1 MGINRIGNINTSNVN
16 VNPIQNTGVY
26 PIGTQNIWSV
36 EVADTYTENIPNVYI
51 PSWMINQPN
60 VDNLI
65 PPVVVNIGNP
75 VVDMPGCVKM
85 HKDNKKHKT
94 GVPIDKDLVKNDSKN
109 AMTLCPDGS
118 YPAYSAMN
126 YEPDQLQM
134 VYESKAPPVAPPPEP
149 DIDTPETPE
158 IPKTKEE
165 IECPGPT
172 SLRIGAI
179 GPSEKEKVVGH
190 ELQKTPQGTWVCVE
204 LYEDIGVVEAYLP
217 SAAVATTTASIAAV
231 AGTSALLAK
240 PLADLLLRV
249 FKPAIKQVLN
259 KVNKILGKTPYK
271 PTQAEL
277 KTNEYRVKKGLVGI
291 NFAKDHAKRM
301 KSEKKSEKEQQK
313 RLKDYKKKN

>member
-1 MGINRIGNINTSNVN
+1 MTIPRIRVNRLNSYNI
-16 VNPIQNTGVY
+16 Q
-26 PIGTQNIWSV
+26 
-36 EVADTYTENIPNVYI
+36 VADNYTEEIPNVYV
-51 PSWMINQPN
+51 PEWMYIQPN
-60 VDNLI
+60 INNLI

-75 VVDMPGCVKM
+75 VVDIPGCVKM

-126 YEPDQLQM
+126 YEPDQLTITT
-134 VYESKAPPVAPPPEP
+134 ETKAPPVKPPPEP
-149 DIDTPETPE
+149 DIDTPETPS
-158 IPKTKEE
+158 IPKAGNEKPD
-165 IECPGPT
+165 CPGPT
-172 SLRIGAI
+172 SLRIGAV
-179 GPSEKEKVVGH
+179 GPSEKEKVIGH
-190 ELQKTPQGTWVCVE
+190 ELQKTQQGTWVCVE

-249 FKPAIKQVLN
+249 FKPAIKQVLT

-277 KTNEYRVKKGLVGI
+277 KTNEFRVKKGLVGI

-301 KSEKKSEKEQQK
+301 KSEKKREKEQDK
-313 RLKDYKKKN
+313 RLNDLKKK

>member
-1 MGINRIGNINTSNVN
+1 MGIPRIRINE
-16 VNPIQNTGVY
+16 
-26 PIGTQNIWSV
+26 IGTQNIWNV
-36 EVADTYTENIPNVYI
+36 QNVQVAETYSNNIPNVYI

-75 VVDMPGCVKM
+75 VVDIPGCVKM

-94 GVPIDKDLVKNDSKN
+94 GVPIDKDLVENDSKN

-118 YPAYSAMN
+118 YPSYSAMN
-126 YEPDQLQM
+126 YEPDQLTIT
-134 VYESKAPPVAPPPEP
+134 YETKAPPVAPPPEP
-149 DIDTPETPE
+149 DIDTPETPS
-158 IPKTKEE
+158 IPKTGDEKPD
-165 IECPGPT
+165 CPGPT
-172 SLRIGAI
+172 SLRIGAV
-179 GPSEKEKVVGH
+179 GPSEKEKVIGH
-190 ELQKTPQGTWVCVE
+190 ELQKTQQGTWVCVE
-204 LYEDIGVVEAYLP
+204 LYEDINVVEQYLP
-217 SAAVATTTASIAAV
+217 SAQVAMTTASIAGV
-231 AGTSALLAK
+231 AGASALLAK

-249 FKPAIKQVLN
+249 FKPAIKQVLT

-301 KSEKKSEKEQQK
+301 KSEKKREKEQEK
-313 RLKDYKKKN
+313 RLKDYKKK

>member
-1 MGINRIGNINTSNVN
+1 MSIPQINVN
-16 VNPIQNTGVY
+16 K
-26 PIGTQNIWSV
+26 IGTQNIWNV
-36 EVADTYTENIPNVYI
+36 RVAETYTNDIPNVYI
-51 PSWMINQPN
+51 PSWMVNQPN

-75 VVDMPGCVKM
+75 IVDIPGCVKM
-85 HKDNKKHKT
+85 HKDDKRHKNNI
-94 GVPIDKDLVKNDSKN
+94 PIDKNLVENDSKN

-118 YPAYSAMN
+118 YPSYDAMN
-126 YEPDQLQM
+126 YEPDQLTIT
-134 VYESKAPPVAPPPEP
+134 YESKAPPVAPPPEP

-204 LYEDIGVVEAYLP
+204 LYEDIGIVEAYLP

-259 KVNKILGKTPYK
+259 KVNKVLGKTPYR
-271 PTQAEL
+271 PTLSEVR
-277 KTNEYRVKKGLVGI
+277 TNEYRVKKGLVGI
-291 NFAKDHAKRM
+291 NFAK
-301 KSEKKSEKEQQK
+301 
-313 RLKDYKKKN
+313 KKKKK

>member
-1 MGINRIGNINTSNVN
+1 MGIPRIRINEV
-16 VNPIQNTGVY
+16 
-26 PIGTQNIWSV
+26 GTQNIWNV
-36 EVADTYTENIPNVYI
+36 QIVQVAETYTNNIPNMYI
-51 PSWMINQPN
+51 PSWMVTQPN
-60 VDNLI
+60 VDYLL

-75 VVDMPGCVKM
+75 IVDIPGCVKA

-94 GVPIDKDLVKNDSKN
+94 GIPIDKDLVENDSKN

-118 YPAYSAMN
+118 YPTYDAMN

-134 VYESKAPPVAPPPEP
+134 TYESKAPPVAPPPEP
-149 DIDTPETPE
+149 EINTPETPE

-172 SLRIGAI
+172 SLRIGAV

-231 AGTSALLAK
+231 AGASALLAK

-249 FKPAIKQVLN
+249 FKPAIKQVLT

-271 PTQAEL
+271 PTQSEL
-277 KTNEYRVKKGLVGI
+277 RTNEYRVKKGLVGI
-291 NFAKDHAKRM
+291 PFAKDHAKRM
-301 KSEKKSEKEQQK
+301 KSEKKREKEVEK
-313 RLKDYKKKN
+313 RKKEYEKK

>member
-109 AMTLCPDGS
+109 AMTLCPYGS

-158 IPKTKEE
+158 IPKAKEE

-259 KVNKILGKTPYK
+259 KVNKILGKTPYR
-271 PTQAEL
+271 PTQSEI

-291 NFAKDHAKRM
+291 NF
-301 KSEKKSEKEQQK
+301 EKKN
-313 RLKDYKKKN
+313 KKKK

>member
-1 MGINRIGNINTSNVN
+1 MTIPRIRVNRLNSYNIQVTDN
-16 VNPIQNTGVY
+16 
-26 PIGTQNIWSV
+26 
-36 EVADTYTENIPNVYI
+36 YTEEIPNVYV
-51 PSWMINQPN
+51 PEWMYIQPN
-60 VDNLI
+60 INNLI

-75 VVDMPGCVKM
+75 VVDIPGCVKM

-94 GVPIDKDLVKNDSKN
+94 GVPIDKDLVENDSKN

-118 YPAYSAMN
+118 YPSYDAMN
-126 YEPDQLQM
+126 YEPDQLIITR
-134 VYESKAPPVAPPPEP
+134 ETEAPPVAPPPEP

-204 LYEDIGVVEAYLP
+204 LYEDINIVEQYLP

-231 AGTSALLAK
+231 AGASALLAK
-240 PLADLLLRV
+240 PLADLLLKI
-249 FKPAIKQVLN
+249 FKPAIKQVLT
-259 KVNKILGKTPYK
+259 KVNKALGKTPYRL
-271 PTQAEL
+271 TQDEIR
-277 KTNEYRVKKGLVGI
+277 TNEYRVKKGLLEI
-291 NFAKDHAKRM
+291 PFAKNHAKRE
-301 KSEKKSEKEQQK
+301 KEKK
-313 RLKDYKKKN
+313 KKK